1 MNNRLQTRTKAVATR
16 APSFIPARAG
26 LLQRKCACGGS
37 SGPTAACAECRK
49 GRLQRHAADQAE
61 PSAAP
66 PIVNDALFAPG
77 QPLDAATRAF
87 MEPRFGHDF
96 SQVRVH
102 TDAKA
107 AESAQAVN
115 ALAYTVG
122 RDIVFG
128 AGRYAPGTPE
138 GDKLIAHE
146 LTHVAQQS
154 QDVSAAGATLR
165 LGMPGDAYERQADLF
180 STAAISG
187 SQAAAGMSINADS
200 GPFLRRQGNKSVTE
214 GGAGPAGGKRKG
226 DCSFWEKNRKSF
238 AIRIADYFYR
248 TELGREGAMKS
259 APTCEGDPPD
269 ICTATYS
276 TVPRSP
282 FICSKYQTPSR
293 QSQAINGVNT
303 PMTVPRG
310 RVSSSRKSSAVEN
323 KRERKR
329 KWLRNEKSSANSN
342 EYSGDRVSIV
352 HACEDRPSAE

>member
-1 MNNRLQTRTKAVATR
+1 MRLSHRSTAPFGSRKGIGPQMNNRLQTRTKAVATR
-16 APSFIPARAG
+16 APAFIPARTG
-26 LLQRKCACGGS
+26 LLQRKCACGES
-37 SGPTAACAECRK
+37 SGPTGACAECRK
-49 GRLQRHAADQAE
+49 GRLQRNAADQAE

-77 QPLDAATRAF
+77 QPLEATTRAF

-102 TDAKA
+102 TGAKA

-154 QDVSAAGATLR
+154 QGVSAAGATLR

-187 SQAAAGMSINADS
+187 SQAAAGMSVNADS
-200 GPFLRRQGNKSVTE
+200 GPFLRRQGNESVTE

-226 DCSFWEKNRKSF
+226 DCSVWEKNRRSF

-269 ICTATYS
+269 ICTATYIDGTKV
-276 TVPRSP
+276 TVYLLEIP
-282 FICSKYQTPSR
+282 
-293 QSQAINGVNT
+293 
-303 PMTVPRG
+303 
-310 RVSSSRKSSAVEN
+310 
-323 KRERKR
+323 
-329 KWLRNEKSSANSN
+329 NSVAA
-342 EYSGDRVSIV
+342 ESGDKW
-352 HACEDRPSAE
+352 CEYTYDCPEGSGVVFKKKQCSGKQEGAEKEMAQE